1 VSALPSSPRLRRI
14 LAAYTLNQL
23 GTWFG
28 TVALSVAVYDHTHS
42 AVAVTALFVARFLP
56 ALAVPALVARV
67 EASPRR
73 GRLSVIYAIEG
84 ACAAALAG
92 LVWHFWLPAI
102 LALVALDG
110 AGALAASAL
119 LRTEAARPEPED
131 APNPSGPGHP
141 GALAL
146 SGSESPGARAHAAR
160 QADSDDQQ
168 EAPAAGAHGANAALN
183 LALSISV
190 VVGPTLAAVAVK
202 ALGVPLALLID
213 AASFLLCGA
222 LLTDLYPYVE
232 ERAGT
237 SVRARLGA
245 AWEYLR
251 ETPSLR
257 AVLLTEAVALVFFET
272 GAPAEVIYAKGTLN
286 AGDLGYGTL
295 LSAWGVGMVLG
306 SLLFARGAK
315 RSLGGMLTGG
325 TFAVGVA
332 YMGFAAAP
340 SLGLAAVAALIGGV
354 GNGVQWASLIGAVQ
368 QLTPQ
373 RLHGRLMGTVES
385 IGALCPLIGL
395 PLSGL
400 VLTLGSPRIAFLV
413 FGLAAAGATGGFL
426 RLWMGWRIPVESAG
440 APARHPGAQGHPAG
454 RQASGAEAVAETHS
468 QREEIPL
475 SPLEHP
481 GTSGGGL

>member
-14 LAAYTLNQL
+14 LAAYTINQL

-42 AVAVTALFVARFLP
+42 AIAVTALFIARFLP
-56 ALAVPALVARV
+56 AIAVPALVARV

-73 GRLSVIYAIEG
+73 GRLSAIYALEA

-92 LVWHFWLPAI
+92 VIWQFWLPAI

-119 LRTEAARPEPED
+119 LRTEAARPEPGD
-131 APNPSGPGHP
+131 VPVAQLA
-141 GALAL
+141 GA
-146 SGSESPGARAHAAR
+146 SP
-160 QADSDDQQ
+160 
-168 EAPAAGAHGANAALN
+168 PAAPEALLGEGGGKGEPEPTAGSGHQANAALN
-183 LALSISV
+183 LALSVSV
-190 VVGPTLAAVAVK
+190 VIGPLLAATTVK

-213 AASFLLCGA
+213 AASFLVCGA
-222 LLTDLYPYVE
+222 LLIDLSPYVE
-232 ERAGT
+232 ERTGT

-257 AVLLTEAVALVFFET
+257 ALLLTQAAALVFFET
-272 GAPAEVIYAKGTLN
+272 GAPAEVLYAKSTLN

-306 SLLFARGAK
+306 SLFFARSSKRPLGA
-315 RSLGGMLTGG
+315 MLTGG
-325 TFAVGVA
+325 TLAVGLA
-332 YMGFAAAP
+332 YLGFAAAP
-340 SLGLAAVAALIGGV
+340 SLALAALAALLGGV
-354 GNGVQWASLIGAVQ
+354 GNGVQWASLIGTVQ
-368 QLTPQ
+368 QLTPR

-400 VLTLGSPRIAFLV
+400 VLEIGSPRIAFLV
-413 FGLAAAGATGGFL
+413 FGLAAVAATAGFL
-426 RLWMGWRIPVESAG
+426 RLWMGWR
-440 APARHPGAQGHPAG
+440 
-454 RQASGAEAVAETHS
+454 
-468 QREEIPL
+468 L
-475 SPLEHP
+475 SIEDEHP
-481 GTSGGGL
+481 RATSGGGL